1 MPNNSRFYHMKTIL
15 TALLLAC
22 GLSALAAECDVQPRL
37 TVTLNRVQWGP
48 THCQLWMVEVSEDL
62 VTWLPFD
69 GPRNE
74 QCNVIN
80 GQQVN
85 CMWHVLHTAN
95 RTQFYRLRLAPTI

>member
-1 MPNNSRFYHMKTIL
+1 MKTIL
-15 TALLLAC
+15 TALLIAC

-62 VTWLPFD
+62 RTWVPYD
-69 GPRNE
+69 ARRRE
-74 QCNVIN
+74 ICDYVD

-85 CMWHVLHTAN
+85 CIWSVPLSN
-95 RTQFYRLRLAPTI
+95 RTQFYRLRLATI